1 MAQDPVT
8 GGRRFLVVHAHPL
21 ADSLAAALRDA
32 AIDGIA
38 AAGHESDLVD
48 LYADGF
54 DPCLSIEE
62 RAAFASPDYAPPPEI
77 AGYCERLVS
86 ADGLVLVFPQWW
98 FGMPAILKG
107 FIDRV
112 FVPGLTFAVN
122 PATRVLE
129 PRLSRLR
136 TCHVVTTTNSPWRIT
151 ELYMRN
157 PVRRQIRNGTIGI
170 CGKGVSF
177 RMLSMYGLDKA
188 TRAECERFIARV
200 RGEFSRG

>member
-8 GGRRFLVVHAHPL
+8 GARRFLVVHAHPL

-38 AAGHESDLVD
+38 AAGHQADLVD
-48 LYADGF
+48 LYVDGF
-54 DPCLSIEE
+54 DPCLSGRE
-62 RAAFASPDYAPPPEI
+62 RAVFAKPNYEPPPEI
-77 AGYCERLVS
+77 AGYCERLES

-112 FVPGLTFAVN
+112 FVPGLAFGVN
-122 PATRVLE
+122 PGTRALE
-129 PRLSRLR
+129 PRLARLR
-136 TCHVVTTTNSPWRIT
+136 SCHVVTTTNSSWRVT

-157 PVRRQIRNGTIGI
+157 PVRRQIRNGIVGI
-170 CGKGVSF
+170 CGERVSF
-177 RMLSMYGLDKA
+177 RMLSMYGLDRA
-188 TRAECERFIARV
+188 TREQCERFIANIHR
-200 RGEFSRG
+200 EFSAL